1 MKSRIRGGD
10 AARAAVA
17 MAERRPVP
25 LQATDVIGPHLPVTA
40 FERHGKRPPRV
51 RKPSSGHDVIYAP
64 TSDTEAHRAELRAAF
79 GETLSD
85 QFVEEMVGK
94 LISGLQIGPGDWAAP
109 VQDAR
114 RGSRQRCSP
123 RSEERQ
129 LQARPLH
136 QGGGCHAPMATR
148 GYSYAPRPEQAPWMT
163 IETTESSDT
172 RAIGTHRVRVAR

>member
-1 MKSRIRGGD
+1 M
-10 AARAAVA
+10 AA
-17 MAERRPVP
+17 RRPVP
-25 LQATDVIGPHLPVTA
+25 LRDTDVVGPHLPVPA

-85 QFVEEMVGK
+85 QFVEVMVGK

-114 RGSRQRCSP
+114 RQLSHR
-123 RSEERQ
+123 RSFVVNWP
-129 LQARPLH
+129 A
-136 QGGGCHAPMATR
+136 
-148 GYSYAPRPEQAPWMT
+148 
-163 IETTESSDT
+163 
-172 RAIGTHRVRVAR
+172 

>member
-85 QFVEEMVGK
+85 QFVEVMVGK

-114 RGSRQRCSP
+114 RGSAPQG
-123 RSEERQ
+123 
-129 LQARPLH
+129 ARNGNYKH
-136 QGGGCHAPMATR
+136 GRYTKEVAATR
-148 GYSYAPRPEQAPWMT
+148 QWLREATHMLRDLNKRP
-163 IETTESSDT
+163 
-172 RAIGTHRVRVAR
+172 G